1 MEQNQPGSS
10 PSPVPAETRAEA
22 SADASAEKPS
32 GPHSKHRRRFWKRAA
47 LFAGLGTL
55 FAVAGAK
62 VMAHGHGHGFGPG
75 GDPEMMRKMGETGLR
90 HMLSRA
96 GASDEQQAK
105 VVAIMDAAFKDLQP
119 MREQH
124 MAARKSLA
132 GLMAR
137 PTVDRVALEA
147 IRAEQIRLADAA
159 SKRMTQAMADS
170 AEVLTPAQRAKLAE
184 RMQHFGG
191 RGGPGFGPGPGA
203 AVHRGYGPGAG
214 DVG

>member
-1 MEQNQPGSS
+1 MDQNQQDST
-10 PSPVPAETRAEA
+10 PSPVPAA
-22 SADASAEKPS
+22 STGEPKS
-32 GPHSKHRRRFWKRAA
+32 GNRRRFWKRAA
-47 LFAGLGTL
+47 LFAAIGSV

-62 VMAHGHGHGFGPG
+62 VMAHGHGHGFGHG

-96 GASDEQQAK
+96 GASDTQQAK

-124 MAARKSLA
+124 LAARKSLA

-137 PTVDRVALEA
+137 PTVDRAALES
-147 IRAEQIRLADAA
+147 IRAEQIRLADTA

-170 AEVLTPAQRAKLAE
+170 AEVLSPEQRVKLAE
-184 RMQHFGG
+184 RMQKFGG
-191 RGGPGFGPGPGA
+191 RGGPGMGQGGTGMGPAA

-214 DVG
+214 ESS

>member
-1 MEQNQPGSS
+1 MEQNQPGST
-10 PSPVPAETRAEA
+10 PSPAPADTSGA
-22 SADASAEKPS
+22 PS
-32 GPHSKHRRRFWKRAA
+32 GEPHSKYRRRFWKRAA
-47 LFAGLGTL
+47 LFAAIGSV

-124 MAARKSLA
+124 LAARKSLA
-132 GLMAR
+132 ELMAR
-137 PTVDRVALEA
+137 PTVDRAGLEA
-147 IRAEQIRLADAA
+147 IRAEQMRLAETA

-170 AEVLTPAQRAKLAE
+170 AEVLTPEQRTKLAG

-191 RGGPGFGPGPGA
+191 RGGPGMGPGA
-203 AVHRGYGPGAG
+203 AVHRGYGPGSN
-214 DVG
+214 DFS